1 MDGVEAQDPFLW
13 DVDTVARKLSTP
25 GWPWGRDPSTLVAH
39 VQEEELDGKTLLT
52 YDHIF
57 SRKELMECLGI
68 KPARHKAALA
78 EAIVGF
84 RSRSR
89 AYQQWLQLY
98 SRQESG
104 YVDDEPKE
112 PAQGMVGL
120 NSILALPNGDHQVS
134 PSGSFSVGINGEQAP
149 KAFAQADTASRLDTF
164 ENSAQKGPSNE
175 AQPSPQLDGQLVARA
190 HIDPPATV
198 ETTASTRENADD
210 DRSVKRRRIVPTLL
224 DSKPHNIAPSFL
236 PSAADVLDYSVK
248 PDSDSKS
255 ESEFALEQA
264 GAHRFPWE
272 RAPPYAYLG
281 KGRISTADIKD
292 STVPLSSNL
301 LEFEDGAFATTTA
314 TKPPPGLR
322 NVVSRVLRHVMVS
335 NSREPALLSRSSS
348 PESQGSNHSDPVL
361 HWSDMDEDFD
371 EETWNEIEAE
381 ALENEQAENS
391 QSLPTLISNERVREI
406 LDEAIQSMEATW
418 REAKLPKHERTAYR
432 LWINARRMGTKNH
445 QVRHAHIQAKHS
457 NDKIEE
463 FCTEIVKEQW
473 KKEAR
478 IRDQAV
484 ILQQTIENKAYHVWL
499 MGVLESSRPPPKP
512 SRVPRPRQVAVQQTE
527 VPLGEEILT
536 SSDEDDFIVPDEEL
550 KPEDHPMGM
559 EEEAVPAGPG
569 SRPESLKAES
579 PVTPDYMDLTQDLSA
594 AATPGGHAFG
604 EADVIDLT
612 ILSESEVSRPPSP
625 QKNTQVPPTPPPPSP
640 PPPPLPKETVLPS
653 SVINV
658 PPPIETLGNIQTIGG
673 VSPKRWVKKSDRWRL
688 LICLIWR
695 LDHSRRRGILDR
707 IQSTQPDVIWT
718 EHFESYMADPV
729 RSKDELTPE
738 NSKTVSF
745 DFVRLFHC
753 FFQCQNVAED
763 SVIKF
768 KRKKLNKRLRKT
780 RGVWFNP
787 FCKFIEM
794 VLPEF
799 PQDSQIYRNDDLDA
813 LDAEELDDDLGDDL
827 DNDEDVESMA
837 NRKARK
843 NRPEIIRDRAAV
855 DLRERE
861 HQRLEEQEARR
872 NKLRMDLKIHGVA
885 SDDKARIIINESK
898 EEDQS
903 LIYINEAIGPRIK
916 EHQIDGVR
924 FLWNQIVR
932 DPETRQG
939 CLLAHTMGLG
949 KTMQVITFL
958 VALADSSKSKD
969 PSVVAQIPEDLR
981 KGWTLV
987 LCPPSLVD
995 NWIDE
1000 FLIWAPKGLL
1010 GKLRKLTATLKGDD
1024 RSDTVEAWASEGGV
1038 LVIGYNMF
1046 KILLEIPG
1054 VSELLVEKPS
1064 IVITDEAH
1072 ALKNP
1077 ETKTHMACSRFNTNA
1092 RIALTGTPLHN
1103 SVLEYY
1109 AMINWVAPNFL
1120 GPLAEFKIIY
1130 SLPVEQGFDFDS
1142 GPIEKRRALTKL
1154 AALKKLVAPKVH
1166 RRTTAALK
1174 DGLPPKYEFVIYVPP
1189 GDVQKKL
1196 YVLYQEGIKGQLGD
1210 AKASVLSAM
1219 NNLSLI
1225 CRHPRCFQ
1233 EKITRV
1239 REGDRQREGGIP
1251 TKHSEDVAFP
1261 RQIIPQALQ
1270 VLNVPDINDISLSR
1284 KTELLTVILDEAR
1297 KVGDKVLV
1305 FSQSLDSLN
1314 YLEAMCKMQLRTIS
1328 RLDGSTAV
1336 ESRQEEIKRF
1346 NEGSKE
1352 VYLISTTAGGVGL
1365 NIHGA
1370 NRVVIFDIKWNP
1382 TVEQQGIGRAYRL
1395 GQKKPV
1401 FVYWLTTAGTFE
1413 QIIHNQHV
1421 FKQQLA
1427 ARVVDKKN
1435 PISWSKRKGSVLA
1448 PLNENM
1454 KPADLSPSLG
1464 KDVIL
1469 DKLINYRKNGK
1480 AILSIVETVL
1490 FEREDV
1496 DTTLTAEEQK
1506 RADELVEMNNLRSTD
1521 PERYEQVKLQID
1533 RGDLNQQVS
1542 AMAAASMVNQRPVHR
1557 SFDGASDLPDEGN
1570 GPIHMAAGL
1579 YGWTLDGANESAVGG
1594 NTTVVRPPTP
1604 PPPHVQGPIP
1614 MPMPGANTFFGEHPP
1629 QVPVAEN
1636 QRPAPPQPFVTTPTA
1651 PPTPVVAPTPM
1662 AAPTPTATPK
1672 EPLQS
1677 SPRPA
1682 PHSSI
1687 FKGGGLFNVSEIPAK
1702 VEFEKQLQDTVR
1714 KLQQRNVPRMG
1725 GDAAQIASALTDR
1738 VNTVRKEGKFGFLPD
1753 TQRWKFLVGL
1763 LSHDKFGIAIVAG
1776 YLSADYVA
1784 LAEEHELESRMQTI
1798 NALEE
1803 MDISAQAD
1811 RRFNSPDPNNL
1822 QNIRRHSLQRS
1833 ETRPLVRDDMKV
1845 MREAMDNRKNRAS
1858 RLPQWANQALEEE
1871 KNRGS
1876 PRPEPLERR
1885 TVSRNG
1891 TPRGGQVD
1899 PWRGA

>member
-1 MDGVEAQDPFLW
+1 MDGIEAQDPFLW

-25 GWPWGRDPSTLVAH
+25 DWPWGRDPSSLIAH

-52 YDHIF
+52 YDITF

-68 KPARHKAALA
+68 KPARHKAVLA

-84 RSRSR
+84 RSKSR
-89 AYQQWLQLY
+89 AYQQWFQLF
-98 SRQESG
+98 SRQQSG
-104 YVDDEPKE
+104 YMDDVPK
-112 PAQGMVGL
+112 A
-120 NSILALPNGDHQVS
+120 SAILPNGDHQGLDS
-134 PSGSFSVGINGEQAP
+134 ASLSVRTNGEQSQEAS
-149 KAFAQADTASRLDTF
+149 AQIGISSRPEPF
-164 ENSAQKGPSNE
+164 ENSVQQGPSNE
-175 AQPSPQLDGQLVARA
+175 AQAPPQLDGQLVVRT
-190 HIDPPATV
+190 HLDPPATV
-198 ETTASTRENADD
+198 ESTVLMRENADD
-210 DRSVKRRRIVPTLL
+210 DRSAKRRRIVPTLL
-224 DSKPHNIAPSFL
+224 ESKPHNIAPAFL
-236 PSAADVLDYSVK
+236 PSAADVLDYPAK
-248 PDSDSKS
+248 PNSDS
-255 ESEFALEQA
+255 ESESDLALERA
-264 GAHRFPWE
+264 GAHRYPWE
-272 RAPPYAYLG
+272 GAPPYAYLG
-281 KGRISTADIKD
+281 KGKISTADIKD

-301 LEFEDGAFATTTA
+301 LEFEDGTFATTMA

-322 NVVSRVLRHVMVS
+322 NVVSRVFRHVMVS
-335 NSREPALLSRSSS
+335 NSREPAHLSRSAS
-348 PESQGSNHSDPVL
+348 PESQRSNNSDPVL

-381 ALENEQAENS
+381 ARENEQAESS
-391 QSLPTLISNERVREI
+391 QPLPTLSLVSNERVRDI
-406 LDEAIQSMEATW
+406 LNDAIQSMEATW
-418 REAKLPKHERTAYR
+418 RETKLPKHERTAYR
-432 LWINARRMGTKNH
+432 LWTNARRMGTKNQ

-463 FCTEIVKEQW
+463 FCTEILKEQW
-473 KKEAR
+473 KKETQ
-478 IRDQAV
+478 IRGQAV
-484 ILQQTIENKAYHVWL
+484 ILQQTLENKAYHVWL

-512 SRVPRPRQVAVQQTE
+512 SRAPRPRQVAVQTE
-527 VPLGEEILT
+527 VQLGEEILT
-536 SSDEDDFIVPDEEL
+536 SSDEEDFIVSDEEL
-550 KPEDHPMGM
+550 APADHMMGM
-559 EEEAVPAGPG
+559 EEETVPAGLG
-569 SRPESLKAES
+569 SRPEPLKEES
-579 PVTPDYMDLTQDLSA
+579 PVVPDYMDLTQDLSA
-594 AATPGGHAFG
+594 APTPGGHAFD
-604 EADVIDLT
+604 EADIIDLT
-612 ILSESEVSRPPSP
+612 ILSESEASRPPSP
-625 QKNTQVPPTPPPPSP
+625 QKSTQVPPP
-640 PPPPLPKETVLPS
+640 PPPPPPPRETLLESGV
-653 SVINV
+653 NV
-658 PPPIETLGNIQTIGG
+658 PPSIETLGNIQTIGT
-673 VSPKRWVKKSDRWRL
+673 VSPKRWAKNSDRWRL

-695 LDHSRRRGILDR
+695 LDHSRRRGILDP
-707 IQSTQPDVIWT
+707 IQSMQPDAIWM
-718 EHFESYMADPV
+718 EHFESYMADPI
-729 RSKDELTPE
+729 RNKEELTPE

-745 DFVRLFHC
+745 DFVHLFHC

-763 SVIKF
+763 SILKF
-768 KRKKLNKRLRKT
+768 KRKKLRKRLQKA
-780 RGVWFNP
+780 RGLWFNS

-799 PQDSQIYRNDDLDA
+799 PQDSQIYRNDDLA
-813 LDAEELDDDLGDDL
+813 AEELDDDIGDDL
-827 DNDEDVESMA
+827 EDDEDAESMA

-843 NRPEIIRDRAAV
+843 SRPEIIRDRAAV

-872 NKLRMDLKIHGVA
+872 NKLRMDLKLHGVA
-885 SDDKARIIINESK
+885 SDDKSRIIINESK

-958 VALADSSKSKD
+958 VALADSARSKD

-981 KGWTLV
+981 KQWTLV

-995 NWIDE
+995 NWVDE

-1010 GKLRKLTATLKGDD
+1010 GKLRKLTAALKGDE

-1038 LVIGYNMF
+1038 LVVGYNMF

-1054 VSELLVEKPS
+1054 ASELLIEKPS
-1064 IVITDEAH
+1064 VVITDEAH

-1077 ETKTHMACSRFNTNA
+1077 ETKTHIACSRFRTNA

-1120 GPLAEFKIIY
+1120 GPLAEFKTIY

-1174 DGLPPKYEFVIYVPP
+1174 DSLPPKYEFVIYVPP
-1189 GDVQKKL
+1189 GDIQKKL
-1196 YVLYQEGIKGQLGD
+1196 YVLYQQGITGQLGD
-1210 AKASVLSAM
+1210 GKASVLSAM

-1225 CRHPRCFQ
+1225 CRHPRCFH

-1239 REGDRQREGGIP
+1239 RDADKKREMGIP
-1251 TKHSEDVAFP
+1251 TKEPEDLAFP

-1270 VLNVPDINDISLSR
+1270 VLNVPDTNDISLSR

-1314 YLEAMCKMQLRTIS
+1314 YLENMCKMQHRTIS
-1328 RLDGSTAV
+1328 RLDGKTAV

-1435 PISWSKRKGSVLA
+1435 PISWSKRKGSILQ
-1448 PLNENM
+1448 PLNETM

-1469 DKLINYRKNGK
+1469 DKLIGYRKNGK

-1506 RADELVEMNNLRSTD
+1506 TADDLVEMNHLRSID
-1521 PERYEQVKLQID
+1521 PERYEQFKLHID
-1533 RGDLNQQVS
+1533 RGELDQQIS
-1542 AMAAASMVNQRPVHR
+1542 AMTAASTANQGPVYQ
-1557 SFDGASDLPDEGN
+1557 SFDGASDFPDEVN
-1570 GPIHMAAGL
+1570 APIHTAANF
-1579 YGWTLDGANESAVGG
+1579 YGWAFKGANGSSVGE
-1594 NTTVVRPPTP
+1594 NTTVGSYCGSKINHEADEFIQVDRPLTP
-1604 PPPHVQGPIP
+1604 PPTHVQGPVP

-1629 QVPVAEN
+1629 RVPVVEN
-1636 QRPAPPQPFVTTPTA
+1636 QQPAPPQPMVTTPA
-1651 PPTPVVAPTPM
+1651 
-1662 AAPTPTATPK
+1662 AAPTSTVTSK
-1672 EPLQS
+1672 EPTQS
-1677 SPRPA
+1677 SPHPA

-1687 FKGGGLFNVSEIPAK
+1687 FKGSALFNVSEIPAK
-1702 VEFEKQLQDTVR
+1702 ADFEKQLQDTVR
-1714 KLQQRNVPRMG
+1714 KLQLRNVPRMG
-1725 GDAAQIASALTDR
+1725 GDPAQIASALTDR
-1738 VNTVRKEGKFGFLPD
+1738 VNTIRKDGKFGFLPD

-1763 LSHDKFGIAIVAG
+1763 LSHEKFGIAIVAG
-1776 YLSADYVA
+1776 YLSAEYVA
-1784 LAEEHELESRMQTI
+1784 LADERDLENRIQTI
-1798 NALEE
+1798 NGLEE
-1803 MDISAQAD
+1803 MDIPAQAH
-1811 RRFNSPDPNNL
+1811 RRFNWPDPN
-1822 QNIRRHSLQRS
+1822 
-1833 ETRPLVRDDMKV
+1833 V
-1845 MREAMDNRKNRAS
+1845 
-1858 RLPQWANQALEEE
+1858 
-1871 KNRGS
+1871 
-1876 PRPEPLERR
+1876 
-1885 TVSRNG
+1885 
-1891 TPRGGQVD
+1891 
-1899 PWRGA
+1899 